1 MGQQVRPPA
10 VGEVL
15 DSVHAFSRCMASAI
29 SERIN
34 AALDMR
40 EPERES
46 SHWSCSTGSSREMAF
61 LRGFGMVAILV
72 WHGYHTIHDAS
83 TQRAAH

>member
-10 VGEVL
+10 VCEVL
-15 DSVHAFSRCMASAI
+15 DVGHAWSRCIASAM
-29 SERIN
+29 SERIS

-46 SHWSCSTGSSREMAF
+46 SHSSCSTGSSSEMAF

-72 WHGYHTIHDAS
+72 W
-83 TQRAAH
+83 Q